1 MLIRDEVWLKIRE
14 QFTESEKEV
23 LRANM
28 TGETICPKGCS
39 ISLDGVGLNLQAKLK
54 TAVKGARP

>member
-14 QFTESEKEV
+14 QFTEGEKAV

-28 TGETICPKGCS
+28 TGETICPKGCTV
-39 ISLDGVGLNLQAKLK
+39 SLADLGPNLRAKLE
-54 TAVKGARP
+54 TAITGAR